1 MFETCSMCHEVWED
15 REAFLSDP
23 KVAVVGYQANFEDL
37 ETGLF
42 FFNHAKPG
50 CESTL
55 AVEVGKFEGLA
66 AGPIFKE
73 RLEGTEECPD
83 YCLRQEELE
92 PCPLHCE
99 CGYVRDVLQVIRS
112 WKTLADSPSHRT

>member
-1 MFETCSMCHEVWED
+1 MCHEVWVD
-15 REAFLSDP
+15 REVFLSDP
-23 KVAVVGYQANFEDL
+23 RIAVVGYQANFEDL

-55 AVEVGKFEGLA
+55 AVEVRKFEGLA
-66 AGPIFKE
+66 AGPIYRE
-73 RLEGTEECPD
+73 HLEGTEECPD

-99 CGYVRDVLQVIRS
+99 CAYVREVLQVIRN
-112 WKTLADSPSHRT
+112 WKKLADSPSHRT